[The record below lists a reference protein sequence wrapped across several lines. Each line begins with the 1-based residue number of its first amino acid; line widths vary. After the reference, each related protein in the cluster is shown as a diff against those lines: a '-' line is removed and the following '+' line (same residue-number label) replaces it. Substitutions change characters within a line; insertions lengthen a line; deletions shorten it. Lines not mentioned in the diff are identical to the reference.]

1 MGFDRSTG
9 NQNLG
14 TGCGYWKENGVV
26 VWCVHCS
33 VSFQP
38 IELRHLVI
46 APFHN
51 TKKLLVVSMQ
61 SRFDTSRFDAKSFRY
76 KSFRYKSFRYKS
88 FRYKLKQWNF
98 EWISSFFKPSTWNYL
113 HLEWINLY
121 RNDRDRKSFV
131 SKRQIT
137 PRNYLYPG

>member
-9 NQNLG
+9 SQNLG
-14 TGCGYWKENGVV
+14 TGCGYWKETGVV

-46 APFHN
+46 APFRN

-61 SRFDTSRFDAKSFRY
+61 SRFDTSRFDA
-76 KSFRYKSFRYKS
+76 
-88 FRYKLKQWNF
+88 N
-98 EWISSFFKPSTWNYL
+98 SSSEIL
-113 HLEWINLY
+113 GEY
-121 RNDRDRKSFV
+121 RRSLSQVRGT
-131 SKRQIT
+131 IYT
-137 PRNYLYPG
+137 

>member
-9 NQNLG
+9 SQNLG

-46 APFHN
+46 APFRN

-61 SRFDTSRFDAKSFRY
+61 SRFDT
-76 KSFRYKSFRYKS
+76 
-88 FRYKLKQWNF
+88 N
-98 EWISSFFKPSTWNYL
+98 SSSEIL
-113 HLEWINLY
+113 GEY
-121 RNDRDRKSFV
+121 RRSLSQVRGT
-131 SKRQIT
+131 IYT
-137 PRNYLYPG
+137 